1 MHSHKTRA
9 LRWTLAGVIP
19 ALCLGTMTLTGPS
32 GAQEAQNPPAKA
44 IDPQAPPAKQQGQVY
59 LTVDRIRTE
68 RKAIVADYMD
78 LTDAEAKAFW
88 PIYDAYQKDL
98 EVPHKR
104 LADLALRFGQAY
116 PSVTN
121 NEADKFLEDYL
132 NAEKNILDRKR
143 TFVGR
148 FQKAIPA
155 KKVLRLYQLEN
166 RMDATVDYNLVSELP
181 LVK

>member
-1 MHSHKTRA
+1 MNTNKTHT
-9 LRWTLAGVIP
+9 LRWTLVGIIP
-19 ALCLGTMTLTGPS
+19 ALCLGTMALTGPS
-32 GAQEAQNPPAKA
+32 GAQEKAAPPPAKE
-44 IDPQAPPAKQQGQVY
+44 QGKML

-68 RKAIVADYMD
+68 RKAIVTDYMD
-78 LTDAEAKAFW
+78 LTADEAKSFW
-88 PIYDAYQKDL
+88 PVYDAYQKDL
-98 EVPHKR
+98 EVPNKR

-116 PSVTN
+116 PNLTDA
-121 NEADKFLEDYL
+121 EADKFLKDYL

-166 RMDATVDYNLVSELP
+166 RMDATVDYNLASDLP